1 MKNFYR
7 WCVHQLK
14 QTWCWTLLLTLLGCA
29 LVFWIGPLIAIAGH
43 TVLAALETRVL
54 VIVLLL
60 FGWLLAL
67 MVMPVLRKSR
77 RRRTLNAEQL
87 QGERINDEQTD
98 DELHLLKERLNKALS
113 IDKHSSF

>member
-14 QTWCWTLLLTLLGCA
+14 QTWCWTLLLTLCGCA
-29 LVFWIGPLIAIAGH
+29 LVFWVGPLIAIAEH
-43 TVLAALETRVL
+43 VFLRSLETRIL

-67 MVMPVLRKSR
+67 MVITVLRKSR
-77 RRRTLNAEQL
+77 RRRILNA
-87 QGERINDEQTD
+87 
-98 DELHLLKERLNKALS
+98 
-113 IDKHSSF
+113 